1 MLYNTD
7 WNKKNNPV
15 ADLMNRAADLIDQN
29 GYSRHNFLTT
39 QFNAHLHG
47 AQTLGSMCILGAL
60 QIAAGVT
67 SDNLCRT
74 RFVQYETLSSAFFKL
89 KDHLEMDPAIWNNEI
104 AGSTEAVS
112 SKLREV
118 AALVDA

>member
-29 GYSRHNFLTT
+29 GYSRYNFLTT
-39 QFNAHLHG
+39 QFNAHLHDG
-47 AQTLGSMCILGAL
+47 QKLGSMCILGAL
-60 QIAAGVT
+60 QIAAGVA
-67 SDNLCRT
+67 SDNLCRN
-74 RFVQYETLSSAFFKL
+74 RLAENETLSSAFFKL
-89 KDHLEMDPAIWNNEI
+89 KDHLKTDPATWNNEF
-104 AGSTEAVS
+104 AGSTKAVS